1 MDGLFRFPDAI
12 RHSPVVERWFL
23 TQPPGLGDRAE
34 RWFNAL
40 RACGEDVRELL
51 HDDWPTACV
60 EDAAFAYTS
69 VHATHVNVG
78 FYRGAELPDPAG
90 LLQGTGKRM
99 RHVRLTAGEE
109 VDEAALEALIAAAYA
124 DMKARLERA

>member
-1 MDGLFRFPDAI
+1 M
-12 RHSPVVERWFL
+12 
-23 TQPPGLGDRAE
+23 
-34 RWFNAL
+34 

-51 HDDWPTACV
+51 HDGWPTACV

-99 RHVRLTAGEE
+99 RHVKLRLAGD
-109 VDEAALEALIAAAYA
+109 VDAAALRELIAAAYR
-124 DMKARLERA
+124 DIRARLGSSG

>member
-1 MDGLFRFPDAI
+1 MDALFRFPDAI
-12 RHSPVVERWFL
+12 RHSLEFERWFL

-34 RWFNAL
+34 RWFNRL
-40 RACGEDVRELL
+40 RACGPDVRELL
-51 HDDWPTACV
+51 HDGWPTACV

-90 LLQGTGKRM
+90 LLHGSGKRM
-99 RHVRLTAGEE
+99 RHVKLKAGDEIEE
-109 VDEAALEALIAAAYA
+109 EALEALIVAAYD
-124 DMKARLERA
+124 DMKARLAAA